1 MIFRIFPWPH
11 DTCTCL
17 LNKHKTLSLAW
28 LSFALLTAE
37 TEFWK
42 LEEGQRRRG
51 RVGWGGGRVEGKE
64 GTEVQERRAAMGK
77 METNTS

>member
-1 MIFRIFPWPH
+1 MPQ
-11 DTCTCL
+11 DTCKCL

-42 LEEGQRRRG
+42 LEEGQRGRG
-51 RVGWGGGRVEGKE
+51 VEGCVGE
-64 GTEVQERRAAMGK
+64 G
-77 METNTS
+77 

>member
-1 MIFRIFPWPH
+1 MPQ
-11 DTCTCL
+11 DTCKCL

-42 LEEGQRRRG
+42 LEEGQRGRG
-51 RVGWGGGRVEGKE
+51 AEWKGGLGRGRVEGKE
-64 GTEVQERRAAMGK
+64 GTEVQERGAAMGK

>member
-1 MIFRIFPWPH
+1 MPQ
-11 DTCTCL
+11 DTCKYL

-42 LEEGQRRRG
+42 LEEGQRGREWKGGLGRG
-51 RVGWGGGRVEGKE
+51 EGGGEEG
-64 GTEVQERRAAMGK
+64 
-77 METNTS
+77 N

>member
-1 MIFRIFPWPH
+1 MPQ
-11 DTCTCL
+11 DTCKYL

-42 LEEGQRRRG
+42 LEEGQRGRG
-51 RVGWGGGRVEGKE
+51 VEGWGGEG
-64 GTEVQERRAAMGK
+64 
-77 METNTS
+77 